1 MIRAPWTR
9 RLTVLLVGIASVFP
23 HPALAD
29 NDPKAQMLLG
39 NPDNANN
46 SQSNK
51 EHYLLKRGQ
60 FALSYNDKLHFPN
73 WVAWHL
79 NKKDIGNTERG
90 KFVSD
95 PDLPNGFVHIVTG
108 DYSKSGYDR
117 GHNCPSKDRSA
128 TRKDNDVAFYMSNI
142 TPQQHGM
149 NAGPWEQ
156 LESYSRQL
164 TLAGNELYILCGHG
178 FSAKTYKR
186 IGRSAIAVPDF
197 GWKIIV
203 VLPDKSGD
211 DLARITA
218 QTRVIAIKMPNIST
232 ISKKDWRE
240 FRTSPGELEAATGLH
255 FFDALPKAVADT
267 LKSKVDFD
275 QSAPSKAKRPGSVS
289 PKPTQSA
296 GGQVWVNTKSK
307 VYWRAGSRYYGKT
320 TSGKYLSEA
329 EAIRAGYHAGGGR

>member
-1 MIRAPWTR
+1 MKDKDKFIP
-9 RLTVLLVGIASVFP
+9 LGIMLGLLALAL
-23 HPALAD
+23 PALAD

-39 NPDNANN
+39 NPDNATN
-46 SQSNK
+46 SQSNP

-79 NKKDIGNTERG
+79 NKKDIGSTERG

-95 PDLPNGFVHIVTG
+95 PDLPNSFAHIVTG
-108 DYSKSGYDR
+108 DYNKSGYDR

-149 NAGPWEQ
+149 NAGPWEL

-178 FSAKTYKR
+178 FSAKTHKN
-186 IGRSAIAVPDF
+186 IGRSAIAVPDS

-203 VLPDKSGD
+203 VIPVGCAPQGGCRHAQEQGGLRPECSQQGQESGWCR
-211 DLARITA
+211 ASGA
-218 QTRVIAIKMPNIST
+218 P
-232 ISKKDWRE
+232 
-240 FRTSPGELEAATGLH
+240 
-255 FFDALPKAVADT
+255 
-267 LKSKVDFD
+267 
-275 QSAPSKAKRPGSVS
+275 SAPEVHQEHEWAGMGEHQEQSVLACRLALLR
-289 PKPTQSA
+289 QDN
-296 GGQVWVNTKSK
+296 GGQVH
-307 VYWRAGSRYYGKT
+307 
-320 TSGKYLSEA
+320 E
-329 EAIRAGYHAGGGR
+329 